1 VGHERVGALP
11 RTKSWRAIVDLIG
24 RALDSPHNVAQ
35 LADATIE
42 NVRSRLFRIH
52 EDDGVTAAFGF
63 LVALSTPESVTQP
76 SPALRE
82 SVNLNSDPTPLQLAS
97 ELRHWVAAHK
107 ESAEY
112 ADLAQKAVT
121 DAIAEWTTRQKQQPN
136 LFSDQILATEIWRNA
151 QSASGFCEVARLFFA
166 NFTERYLNYFLER
179 EASARLPTV
188 QARERFASGLRAHI
202 ETVSHHAFETSK
214 IAQSFAAGWFNNHIK
229 DRSPSDREI
238 QRFLAT
244 AFGKIREELQR
255 ERS

>member
-1 VGHERVGALP
+1 VGHERVGVLP
-11 RTKSWRAIVDLIG
+11 RTKSWQAVVDLIG
-24 RALDSPHNVAQ
+24 QSLDSSQNLAQ
-35 LADATIE
+35 LANITIE

-52 EDDGVTAAFGF
+52 EDAGVNTAFRF
-63 LVALSTPESVTQP
+63 LIALSTPELARETTRAP
-76 SPALRE
+76 GPAVDLTH
-82 SVNLNSDPTPLQLAS
+82 DPTPLQLAT
-97 ELRHWVAAHK
+97 ELRAWVAQQK

-112 ADLAQKAVT
+112 ADLAQKAAT
-121 DAIAEWTTRQKQQPN
+121 DAIAEWTTRRKQERS
-136 LFSDQILATEIWRNA
+136 LFGDEERAVEIWRNA

-188 QARERFASGLRAHI
+188 QDRERFASELRAHVDTI
-202 ETVSHHAFETSK
+202 SHHAFETSK
-214 IAQSFAAGWFNNHIK
+214 IAQSFAAGWYNNHVK
-229 DRSPSDREI
+229 NKTPSDREI